1 MRDKI
6 KKILEKNIS
15 KHLYDFGVGKTFK
28 INTKSIK
35 HKKIDKLTKL
45 KLRSSIFFQKTSLR
59 EKYTAHRGE
68 EATHNIHPIKDSYL

>member
-6 KKILEKNIS
+6 KNILEKNIS

-45 KLRSSIFFQKTSLR
+45 KLRSSIFFS
-59 EKYTAHRGE
+59 EDIIEGE
-68 EATHNIHPIKDSYL
+68 TDSS